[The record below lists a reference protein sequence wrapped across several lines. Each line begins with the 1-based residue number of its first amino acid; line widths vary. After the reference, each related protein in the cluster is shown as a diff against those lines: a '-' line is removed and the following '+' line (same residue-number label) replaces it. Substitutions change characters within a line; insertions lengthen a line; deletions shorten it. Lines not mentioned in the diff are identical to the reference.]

1 MTLINSNNKEISIYL
16 EGGAF
21 KINVD
26 IPKKGMAYIDGQEV
40 DAAYAAMIV
49 DGEPD
54 YIIKLTSADDVIKR
68 GEEYLSFDVVKRG
81 RTMYIPYIEYIYG
94 LEYVQCV
101 VFQILGIKWRWADSR
116 YTFECQ
122 WSGLPFLTSIKKE
135 DDHYED

>member
-1 MTLINSNNKEISIYL
+1 MTLIHTENEISIYL
-16 EGGAF
+16 EGDTF

-40 DAAYAAMIV
+40 DAAYAELLV
-49 DGEPD
+49 TGEPD
-54 YIIKLTSADDVIKR
+54 YIIKLTSADDVIKK

-81 RTMYIPYIEYIYG
+81 RTMYVPYIEYIYG

-101 VFQILGIKWRWADSR
+101 VFQILSIKWRWADSR

-122 WSGLPFLTSIKKE
+122 WSGLPFMTSIKKE
-135 DDHYED
+135 DDHYEN

>member
-1 MTLINSNNKEISIYL
+1 MTLIHTENEISIYL
-16 EGGAF
+16 EGDAF

-26 IPKKGMAYIDGQEV
+26 IPKKGMAYIDGLEV
-40 DAAYAAMIV
+40 DAAYAELIV
-49 DGEPD
+49 TGEPD

-81 RTMYIPYIEYIYG
+81 RTMYIPKIDYAYG

-101 VFQILGIKWRWADSR
+101 VFQILSIKWRWADSR

-122 WSGLPFLTSIKKE
+122 WSGLPFLTGIKKE
-135 DDHYED
+135 DDHYDA